1 MNTMT
6 GIALAQQS
14 GFISRCMMKKL
25 VSLVL
30 SASEKGVK
38 RREALSLT
46 LSTGSIK
53 MEPRS
58 IRYLET
64 ITEVCDD

>member
-14 GFISRCMMKKL
+14 GFISRRMMKKL

-30 SASEKGVK
+30 SASAKGVK

>member
-14 GFISRCMMKKL
+14 GFISRGIMKKL
-25 VSLVL
+25 ISLVL
-30 SASEKGVK
+30 SASAKGVK

-58 IRYLET
+58 IKYLT
-64 ITEVCDD
+64 KITEVCDD